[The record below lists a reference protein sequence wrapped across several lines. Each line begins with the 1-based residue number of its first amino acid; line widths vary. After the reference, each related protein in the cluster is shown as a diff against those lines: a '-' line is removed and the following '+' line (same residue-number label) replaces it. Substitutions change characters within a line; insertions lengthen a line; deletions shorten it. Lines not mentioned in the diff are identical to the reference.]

1 MPPHEPAPSVDLL
14 IVEDNLAETVLLRE
28 ALKACQPCPH
38 LQVVT
43 TGEEA
48 LALLRRQ
55 GPYAHARRPDVIV
68 LDLNLPGKHG
78 LEVLAELST
87 DPALR
92 QIPSIVLSTSQ
103 HDDDI
108 QQSYALCANCYI
120 TKPLDF
126 VRFERMIQTLG
137 EFWFGMVQLPR
148 RGASS

>member
-1 MPPHEPAPSVDLL
+1 MPPHEPAHAVELL
-14 IVEDNLAETVLLRE
+14 VVEDNQAEIRLLRE
-28 ALKACQPCPH
+28 ALKAYQPFPH
-38 LQVVT
+38 LHVVT

-48 LALLRRQ
+48 LAFLRCE

-78 LEVLAELST
+78 LEVLAELSA

-103 HDDDI
+103 HDTDI
-108 QQSYALCANCYI
+108 QPSYALCANCYL

-126 VRFERMIQTLG
+126 ECFERMIQTLG

-148 RGASS
+148 PSGRG

>member
-1 MPPHEPAPSVDLL
+1 
-14 IVEDNLAETVLLRE
+14 VEDNLAEIRLLRE
-28 ALKACQPCPH
+28 ALKTCQSFPYLH
-38 LQVVT
+38 VVT

-48 LALLRRQ
+48 LAFLRCE
-55 GPYAHARRPDVIV
+55 GPYVHARRPDVII

-78 LEVLAELST
+78 LEVLAELSA

-103 HDDDI
+103 HDHDI

-126 VRFERMIQTLG
+126 ERFERMIQTLG

-148 RGASS
+148 PGNSG